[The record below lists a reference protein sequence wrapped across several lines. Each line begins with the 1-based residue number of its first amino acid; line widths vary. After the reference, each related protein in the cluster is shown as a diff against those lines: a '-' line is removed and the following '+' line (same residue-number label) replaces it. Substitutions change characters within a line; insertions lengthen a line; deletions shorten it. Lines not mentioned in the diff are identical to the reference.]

1 MRFELFFAKRLQLN
15 KQTNNGR
22 SAVST
27 LNVAI
32 TGMILAIVIMVVAV
46 SVVTGF
52 KSTIINKIT
61 NLDSHI
67 KIFNKHLDS
76 SDNMI
81 RSYIDFNSELSTL
94 LSSKADPRIK
104 SVYLISEIPCV
115 LKSPDGFQDCDLEAF
130 PTTMTCHIF
139 AAH

>member
-52 KSTIINKIT
+52 KSTIIN
-61 NLDSHI
+61 NFEEFPSRRSG
-67 KIFNKHLDS
+67 NE
-76 SDNMI
+76 SD
-81 RSYIDFNSELSTL
+81 
-94 LSSKADPRIK
+94 
-104 SVYLISEIPCV
+104 
-115 LKSPDGFQDCDLEAF
+115 
-130 PTTMTCHIF
+130 
-139 AAH
+139 

>member
-1 MRFELFFAKRLQLN
+1 MLSAWTEMHQRTAKAKFEASLFFAKRLQLN

-76 SDNMI
+76 SDNM
-81 RSYIDFNSELSTL
+81 
-94 LSSKADPRIK
+94 K
-104 SVYLISEIPCV
+104 
-115 LKSPDGFQDCDLEAF
+115 LKVFK
-130 PTTMTCHIF
+130 IN
-139 AAH
+139 

>member
-15 KQTNNGR
+15 KQTNDGR

-52 KSTIINKIT
+52 KSTIINKI
-61 NLDSHI
+61 
-67 KIFNKHLDS
+67 K
-76 SDNMI
+76 
-81 RSYIDFNSELSTL
+81 
-94 LSSKADPRIK
+94 
-104 SVYLISEIPCV
+104 VYPN
-115 LKSPDGFQDCDLEAF
+115 
-130 PTTMTCHIF
+130 
-139 AAH
+139 